1 MRLAWIAAVAAVVVA
16 CSSRSATGLKPP
28 PPDTT
33 KTDTSKLKD
42 PTVDLYN
49 NSPNRVYFTWASGQ
63 AVLGAD
69 TIPPL
74 THRCEAFTAVADSAF
89 WEVLDSS
96 GTAQGEWADQRT
108 AYFDP
113 TARPAWNVAV
123 SEQPGGIIIIAKDT
137 TAECVP

>member
-1 MRLAWIAAVAAVVVA
+1 MRSSFLLPLITLLVA
-16 CSSRSATGLKPP
+16 CSGTATAPKTPVT

-33 KTDTSKLKD
+33 GTKLHD

-69 TIPPL
+69 TVPPL

-89 WEVLDSS
+89 WEVLDTS
-96 GTAQGEWADQRT
+96 TATGSWAEEHT

-113 TARPAWNVAV
+113 ATRPAWNVAI
-123 SEQPGGIIIIAKDT
+123 SEDHGIIIIAKDT
-137 TAECVP
+137 TAECTP